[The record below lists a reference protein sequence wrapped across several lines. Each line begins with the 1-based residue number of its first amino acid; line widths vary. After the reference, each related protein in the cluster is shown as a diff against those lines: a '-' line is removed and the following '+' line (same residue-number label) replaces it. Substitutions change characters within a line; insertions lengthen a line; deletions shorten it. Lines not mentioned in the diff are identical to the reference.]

1 MFRIDFFDEVFLEFF
16 YHVMFVLMGS
26 LYRGGSS
33 TAATFKVKRFVII
46 VNGWKPLTITTKR
59 SILNVAAVLDPPL
72 RLSDFYATQYLKF
85 CNINISVKRSIE
97 FVSIM

>member
-46 VNGWKPLTITTKR
+46 VNGWKPLNLHLECCSSPR
-59 SILNVAAVLDPPL
+59 STSA
-72 RLSDFYATQYLKF
+72 LK
-85 CNINISVKRSIE
+85 
-97 FVSIM
+97 